1 MYPNQMDAHVFV
13 FAEKYSSSN
22 PTTPTSVDTGTHEL
36 ASRMV
41 LSHKQFN
48 ITMRIRGE
56 EKHVNLARHS
66 KQKKGG
72 KTWPGRHQIMGPQGH
87 NSYPPAQPKDLIYL
101 VNGMYLPQVRRTKRT
116 LVCRIFCAPTFFKVV
131 QTETGRAG
139 TSP

>member
-1 MYPNQMDAHVFV
+1 MDAHVFV

-56 EKHVNLARHS
+56 EKHVNLARHN

-72 KTWPGRHQIMGPQGH
+72 TLGLVGTRSWGHKATTHTPRPNPKT
-87 NSYPPAQPKDLIYL
+87 
-101 VNGMYLPQVRRTKRT
+101 
-116 LVCRIFCAPTFFKVV
+116 
-131 QTETGRAG
+131 
-139 TSP
+139 